1 MAAYVVIEI
10 KVQDPQT
17 YDRYK
22 ELAPPAIAAYGGRY
36 LVRGGRTE
44 TLEGSWEPSRLVV
57 LEFPTLEK
65 ARGWWNSRE
74 YAAAKKLRQSCA
86 HTEMVLVQGL

>member
-1 MAAYVVIEI
+1 MPAYVVLEVE
-10 KVQDPQT
+10 VQDSQT

-44 TLEGSWEPSRLVV
+44 TLEGSWKPSRLVV
-57 LEFPTLEK
+57 LEFPTVEK
-65 ARGWWNSRE
+65 ARAWWNSRE
-74 YAAAKKLRQSCA
+74 YAAAKQLRQSCA
-86 HTEMVLVQGL
+86 HTEMVLVQGV